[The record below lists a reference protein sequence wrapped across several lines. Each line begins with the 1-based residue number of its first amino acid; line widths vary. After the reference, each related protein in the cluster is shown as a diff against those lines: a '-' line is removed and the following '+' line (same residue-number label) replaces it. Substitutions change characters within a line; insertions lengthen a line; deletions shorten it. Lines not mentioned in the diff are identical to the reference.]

1 MDHLPG
7 TTTIGDTL
15 PSSAVTGLSS
25 AGSSTALRP
34 RTLFA
39 RAEHDGV
46 VGLVRTGDVHLV
58 DARVRGEVLADG
70 GVTVDDAEDAGVDER
85 RQGSGPVRQEI
96 VVDRVRLHHDDLA
109 LDEELREHVA
119 RAERRHVAR
128 REDEGRAR
136 VGDGSMY
143 AAAWP
148 ATRAAGDAELHPD
161 LGRGL
166 GERDPIESAR
176 RDDLD
181 TQAAVGRLAH
191 RAGERGS
198 AVLRDVAQRV
208 AEQARHAYEG
218 ADAGEQLLARLG
230 RTRLETLGLARRGEP
245 VVLRRH
251 GGVDHILQQRRPHGR
266 VGLRPTWHVIGDE
279 RDDGI
284 ERFGVDGRRRCGRRV
299 AARRSS
305 SRSLRLICGRGNRP
319 AARDGH
325 RSSSPA
331 RHTMS
336 PPVGVGLARI
346 TGIQRTDACLDP
358 AVRGGLRLIP
368 WPEGNHCVLGIAV
381 RGLGTRKDLLAM
393 ERRGGPVG
401 ITKNGNRHVARLRG
415 ARPFRMRGMGAAAAA
430 LLCGMFGLGAIAVS
444 GVPSGAATSATLYV
458 DNVNGTATTGC
469 TSSGAGAC
477 KTIQQ
482 GVTAAEALTGT
493 AVTLD
498 VAGSATTYPETATSG
513 VTINLPSGPGDSL
526 DIEGTGS
533 TPPTLNNG
541 GTGSNVTIP
550 STSAG
555 AVTIDNMTISGGH
568 ATTTAGGAIFDV
580 GTGTLTVGHDT
591 FSNNQETGGNDGGA
605 IDAVDGCNGGT
616 SGNVVV
622 TNSTFVN
629 NTGTSDGGAID
640 AHDFCGPAPTG
651 TLTVSNSTFQSN
663 TATFGGAISAWN
675 AAAP

>member
-1 MDHLPG
+1 M
-7 TTTIGDTL
+7 
-15 PSSAVTGLSS
+15 
-25 AGSSTALRP
+25 
-34 RTLFA
+34 
-39 RAEHDGV
+39 
-46 VGLVRTGDVHLV
+46 
-58 DARVRGEVLADG
+58 
-70 GVTVDDAEDAGVDER
+70 
-85 RQGSGPVRQEI
+85 
-96 VVDRVRLHHDDLA
+96 
-109 LDEELREHVA
+109 
-119 RAERRHVAR
+119 
-128 REDEGRAR
+128 
-136 VGDGSMY
+136 
-143 AAAWP
+143 
-148 ATRAAGDAELHPD
+148 
-161 LGRGL
+161 
-166 GERDPIESAR
+166 
-176 RDDLD
+176 
-181 TQAAVGRLAH
+181 
-191 RAGERGS
+191 
-198 AVLRDVAQRV
+198 
-208 AEQARHAYEG
+208 
-218 ADAGEQLLARLG
+218 
-230 RTRLETLGLARRGEP
+230 
-245 VVLRRH
+245 
-251 GGVDHILQQRRPHGR
+251 
-266 VGLRPTWHVIGDE
+266 
-279 RDDGI
+279 
-284 ERFGVDGRRRCGRRV
+284 
-299 AARRSS
+299 
-305 SRSLRLICGRGNRP
+305 
-319 AARDGH
+319 
-325 RSSSPA
+325 
-331 RHTMS
+331 
-336 PPVGVGLARI
+336 
-346 TGIQRTDACLDP
+346 
-358 AVRGGLRLIP
+358 
-368 WPEGNHCVLGIAV
+368 
-381 RGLGTRKDLLAM
+381 
-393 ERRGGPVG
+393 G

-469 TSSGAGAC
+469 ATSGAGAC

-550 STSAG
+550 TTSAG

-640 AHDFCGPAPTG
+640 AHDFCGQLRRAP
-651 TLTVSNSTFQSN
+651 
-663 TATFGGAISAWN
+663 
-675 AAAP
+675 